1 MKQKALVIFLYIYA
15 LSFSFLKTIREP
27 NEWVKAHWLADY
39 RFGYIKRG
47 LAGEIF
53 GFFFEK
59 NEYQIGIISAVI
71 LFLLYLVIMVVA
83 VKHTFQNYSIHKVL
97 FYVAFFLSQYIV
109 LSAHFIGYLDQ
120 VIFLLTF
127 LAVYLIRQQ
136 KIMLASLLCAVS
148 VPVHE
153 VSFFLMFPICLFT
166 VWLNE
171 TGNNKVVISLESI
184 KKIGVFLLIPVVMVL
199 SVSLYQEFFGKDNRE
214 MIFHYLQSSGFIS
227 NRMGYIVSDAYTE
240 SFATY
245 WKQESPNFL
254 KRVFFSAF
262 TIKFWI
268 PIAFMMLMIYKV
280 FRNVNGYVLLF
291 LGMIVLFPL
300 ILHAIAW
307 DTFRIWSFPFMIL
320 FLGFWILEMQF
331 KDIEQFQTQLN
342 GVEIIFFAIT
352 IILTSVSLNGL
363 FDNETERFSKAER
376 VLFLIPVFSVV
387 MYLIK
392 KAPAVNTRTSDSV

>member
-27 NEWVKAHWLADY
+27 NEWAKAHWLADY

-153 VSFFLMFPICLFT
+153 ISFFLMFPICLFT

-171 TGNNKVVISLESI
+171 TGNNKVVIPLESI

-199 SVSLYQEFFGKDNRE
+199 LVSLYQEFFGKDNRE
-214 MIFHYLQSSGFIS
+214 MIFHYLQSSGYIS

-331 KDIEQFQTQLN
+331 KDIEQFQTQLS